1 MATNNKMA
9 SIPYVAYEQERM
21 LHDKEKRRWFI
32 ICLVLIAALIAS
44 NVAWIIHES
53 KYETVNE
60 TVETEE
66 AYTYEY
72 DVEQEA
78 DGNGDNN
85 FIGGDGVINE

>member
-44 NVAWIIHES
+44 NVARIIH
-53 KYETVNE
+53 
-60 TVETEE
+60 
-66 AYTYEY
+66 
-72 DVEQEA
+72 
-78 DGNGDNN
+78 
-85 FIGGDGVINE
+85 